1 MADADALRTYEEHA
15 AKGDARGAYN
25 LSVCLARGVGTAPDR
40 TRALRYLRAA
50 ADGGLPEA
58 MAQLAYLYWTGRGGI
73 ERRDEA
79 EAAKWWRAAAAAG
92 DADAAA
98 QLRRRGL
105 DASAPPPPSSTDA
118 APDAADSWFRCLAAP
133 VASVCRRLREAAAA
147 VRKADAPLLD
157 GADEPD
163 AVL

>member
-92 DADAAA
+92 DAAD
-98 QLRRRGL
+98 RRIA
-105 DASAPPPPSSTDA
+105 ASARA
-118 APDAADSWFRCLAAP
+118 APETARSSGQSILRWFP
-133 VASVCRRLREAAAA
+133 PQV
-147 VRKADAPLLD
+147 
-157 GADEPD
+157 
-163 AVL
+163 